1 MADELQEYRAVVGT
15 EAENV
20 LVSSG
25 EMVLMQTA
33 KTHIWNYING
43 SKENVR
49 LLLVS
54 GSQRTSIT
62 DALARKPGNGRGKRN
77 NTRYLWF

>member
-1 MADELQEYRAVVGT
+1 MADELQEKGAVGGT

-33 KTHIWNYING
+33 TTHIRNPVTG
-43 SKENVR
+43 PRENVR
-49 LLLVS
+49 LLLDS
-54 GSQRTSIT
+54 GSHRTYIT
-62 DALARKPGNGRGKRN
+62 EALEKRA
-77 NTRYLWF
+77 